1 MGMTYVDKI
10 AKAKKLKILI
20 PEDILIED
28 IVGIYGFFALKDSK
42 ESCFYIGKAT
52 NIRSRLLDASKGH
65 IHRFLYGYDGL
76 VPDKIRDYR
85 NDNYSIEVKVLER
98 IDYEDTNF
106 SRAAHRLALAEL
118 QQIVKYQKDNQCLE
132 QRPEGVGPNE
142 MKYWESNYKKQE

>member
-1 MGMTYVDKI
+1 MGMTYKQKI
-10 AKAKKLKILI
+10 EEAKNKNIELPEEIL
-20 PEDILIED
+20 ENE
-28 IVGIYGFFALKDSK
+28 IVGVYGFFAIKGEK
-42 ESCFYIGKAT
+42 EICFYIGKAT
-52 NIRSRLLDASKGH
+52 NIRSRLLDASDGH

-142 MKYWESNYKKQE
+142 MRYWELNYRKQE